1 MNNQVPGFFQSLRE
15 RELEK
20 KKEAHKK
27 PHQTNEPMPLQ
38 AHCATGTVCHWHSTY
53 KIDKEL

>member
-1 MNNQVPGFFQSLRE
+1 MNNQVPGFFLVIE

-38 AHCATGTVCHWHSTY
+38 AHCATGTAHPHT
-53 KIDKEL
+53 K